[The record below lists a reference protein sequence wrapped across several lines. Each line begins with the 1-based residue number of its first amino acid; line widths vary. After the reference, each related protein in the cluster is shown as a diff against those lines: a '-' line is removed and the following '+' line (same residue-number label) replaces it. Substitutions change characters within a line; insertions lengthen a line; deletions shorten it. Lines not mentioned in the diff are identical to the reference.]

1 MYHVVLKSKE
11 QNIAKWI
18 IYLYVFTFFAVR
30 VAFEITT
37 NLFDCLFWGGIY
49 GVGSVRGGSDI
60 GWVVMVVLVMVR
72 YWWSSDCDRGDDGCC
87 NVGSMIKSSL
97 NCLCFWRW

>member
-1 MYHVVLKSKE
+1 MMVALVT
-11 QNIAKWI
+11 A
-18 IYLYVFTFFAVR
+18 AVR
-30 VAFEITT
+30 VAVKISS

-72 YWWSSDCDRGDDGCC
+72 YWSIGLVIVIVVMTG
-87 NVGSMIKSSL
+87 VVML
-97 NCLCFWRW
+97 AV